1 MRLLG
6 FEYESV
12 GGFILYFII
21 ASIVSYPMNL
31 VAGAFPKALLNLD
44 RITRE
49 MAVCMYVLL
58 DTITTFFGFY
68 IVDYFMP
75 SVSAN
80 TISLIVLAL
89 VFALFGIS
97 DVKKKESWFQL
108 FQFQRPRFPAWPLF
122 PFPGSRRIGRLLCS
136 SGFRFQYPRHFVG
149 GGGRGIFLEIA
160 GHDKDGIAHAD
171 FRHAVGGNPPPML
184 SLKEFVDPFTGSK
197 ETKA

>member
-97 DVKKKESWFQL
+97 DVKKKRVLISAFPVPAATL
-108 FQFQRPRFPAWPLF
+108 PGMAAFSIPRFTPDRSAP
-122 PFPGSRRIGRLLCS
+122 
-136 SGFRFQYPRHFVG
+136 V
-149 GGGRGIFLEIA
+149 
-160 GHDKDGIAHAD
+160 
-171 FRHAVGGNPPPML
+171 
-184 SLKEFVDPFTGSK
+184 
-197 ETKA
+197 

>member
-21 ASIVSYPMNL
+21 ALIVSYPMNL

-97 DVKKKESWFQL
+97 DVKKKES
-108 FQFQRPRFPAWPLF
+108 
-122 PFPGSRRIGRLLCS
+122 
-136 SGFRFQYPRHFVG
+136 
-149 GGGRGIFLEIA
+149 
-160 GHDKDGIAHAD
+160 
-171 FRHAVGGNPPPML
+171 
-184 SLKEFVDPFTGSK
+184 
-197 ETKA
+197 

>member
-1 MRLLG
+1 MDNNSNKKREKIITFILGAVLIIAVLSIIAIFSGAIMRLLG

-21 ASIVSYPMNL
+21 ASVVSYPMNL
-31 VAGAFPKALLNLD
+31 VAGALPKALLNLD

-58 DTITTFFGFY
+58 DTVTTFCGFY
-68 IVDYFMP
+68 IVDYFMS

-97 DVKKKESWFQL
+97 DVRKKES
-108 FQFQRPRFPAWPLF
+108 
-122 PFPGSRRIGRLLCS
+122 
-136 SGFRFQYPRHFVG
+136 
-149 GGGRGIFLEIA
+149 
-160 GHDKDGIAHAD
+160 
-171 FRHAVGGNPPPML
+171 
-184 SLKEFVDPFTGSK
+184 
-197 ETKA
+197 

>member
-1 MRLLG
+1 LDNNSNKKREKIITFIFGALLIIIVLAIIAIFSGAIMRLLG

-21 ASIVSYPMNL
+21 ASVVSYPINL
-31 VAGAFPKALLNLD
+31 IAGALPKALLNLD

-49 MAVCMYVLL
+49 IAVCMYVLL
-58 DTITTFFGFY
+58 DTIATFYGFY

-97 DVKKKESWFQL
+97 DIKKKE
-108 FQFQRPRFPAWPLF
+108 
-122 PFPGSRRIGRLLCS
+122 C
-136 SGFRFQYPRHFVG
+136 
-149 GGGRGIFLEIA
+149 
-160 GHDKDGIAHAD
+160 
-171 FRHAVGGNPPPML
+171 
-184 SLKEFVDPFTGSK
+184 
-197 ETKA
+197 

>member
-12 GGFILYFII
+12 GGFILYSII

-97 DVKKKESWFQL
+97 DVKKKES
-108 FQFQRPRFPAWPLF
+108 
-122 PFPGSRRIGRLLCS
+122 
-136 SGFRFQYPRHFVG
+136 
-149 GGGRGIFLEIA
+149 
-160 GHDKDGIAHAD
+160 
-171 FRHAVGGNPPPML
+171 
-184 SLKEFVDPFTGSK
+184 
-197 ETKA
+197 

>member
-89 VFALFGIS
+89 VFALFGSS
-97 DVKKKESWFQL
+97 DVKKKES
-108 FQFQRPRFPAWPLF
+108 
-122 PFPGSRRIGRLLCS
+122 
-136 SGFRFQYPRHFVG
+136 
-149 GGGRGIFLEIA
+149 
-160 GHDKDGIAHAD
+160 
-171 FRHAVGGNPPPML
+171 
-184 SLKEFVDPFTGSK
+184 
-197 ETKA
+197 

>member
-31 VAGAFPKALLNLD
+31 VAGAFLKALLNLD
-44 RITRE
+44 RITRK

-97 DVKKKESWFQL
+97 DVKKKES
-108 FQFQRPRFPAWPLF
+108 
-122 PFPGSRRIGRLLCS
+122 
-136 SGFRFQYPRHFVG
+136 
-149 GGGRGIFLEIA
+149 
-160 GHDKDGIAHAD
+160 
-171 FRHAVGGNPPPML
+171 
-184 SLKEFVDPFTGSK
+184 
-197 ETKA
+197 

>member
-1 MRLLG
+1 MICQNDDFCVASCCAGFSRKVHLPVIYSYQLQNPNIRERYSWITTTISGKKIIIFILGAVLIIAVLSIIAIFSSAIMRLLG

-97 DVKKKESWFQL
+97 DVKKKES
-108 FQFQRPRFPAWPLF
+108 
-122 PFPGSRRIGRLLCS
+122 
-136 SGFRFQYPRHFVG
+136 
-149 GGGRGIFLEIA
+149 
-160 GHDKDGIAHAD
+160 
-171 FRHAVGGNPPPML
+171 
-184 SLKEFVDPFTGSK
+184 
-197 ETKA
+197 

>member
-1 MRLLG
+1 MNNNSNKKREKIITFIFGALLIIIVLAIIAIFSGAIMRLLG

-21 ASIVSYPMNL
+21 ASVVSYPINL
-31 VAGAFPKALLNLD
+31 IAGALPKALLNLD

-49 MAVCMYVLL
+49 IAVCMYVLL
-58 DTITTFFGFY
+58 DTIATFYGFY

-97 DVKKKESWFQL
+97 DIKKKE
-108 FQFQRPRFPAWPLF
+108 
-122 PFPGSRRIGRLLCS
+122 C
-136 SGFRFQYPRHFVG
+136 
-149 GGGRGIFLEIA
+149 
-160 GHDKDGIAHAD
+160 
-171 FRHAVGGNPPPML
+171 
-184 SLKEFVDPFTGSK
+184 
-197 ETKA
+197 

>member
-12 GGFILYFII
+12 SGFILYFII

-97 DVKKKESWFQL
+97 DVKKKES
-108 FQFQRPRFPAWPLF
+108 
-122 PFPGSRRIGRLLCS
+122 
-136 SGFRFQYPRHFVG
+136 
-149 GGGRGIFLEIA
+149 
-160 GHDKDGIAHAD
+160 
-171 FRHAVGGNPPPML
+171 
-184 SLKEFVDPFTGSK
+184 
-197 ETKA
+197 

>member
-1 MRLLG
+1 MYNNSNKKREKIITFIFGALLIIIVLAIIAIFSGAIMRLLG

-21 ASIVSYPMNL
+21 ASVVSYPINL
-31 VAGAFPKALLNLD
+31 IAGALPKALLNLD

-49 MAVCMYVLL
+49 IAVCMYVLL
-58 DTITTFFGFY
+58 DTIATFYGFY

-97 DVKKKESWFQL
+97 DIKKKE
-108 FQFQRPRFPAWPLF
+108 
-122 PFPGSRRIGRLLCS
+122 C
-136 SGFRFQYPRHFVG
+136 
-149 GGGRGIFLEIA
+149 
-160 GHDKDGIAHAD
+160 
-171 FRHAVGGNPPPML
+171 
-184 SLKEFVDPFTGSK
+184 
-197 ETKA
+197 

>member
-31 VAGAFPKALLNLD
+31 VVGAFPKALLNLD

-97 DVKKKESWFQL
+97 DVKKKES
-108 FQFQRPRFPAWPLF
+108 
-122 PFPGSRRIGRLLCS
+122 
-136 SGFRFQYPRHFVG
+136 
-149 GGGRGIFLEIA
+149 
-160 GHDKDGIAHAD
+160 
-171 FRHAVGGNPPPML
+171 
-184 SLKEFVDPFTGSK
+184 
-197 ETKA
+197 

>member
-1 MRLLG
+1 
-6 FEYESV
+6 
-12 GGFILYFII
+12 
-21 ASIVSYPMNL
+21 MNL
-31 VAGAFPKALLNLD
+31 VAGAFTKAMLNLD

-97 DVKKKESWFQL
+97 DVKKKES
-108 FQFQRPRFPAWPLF
+108 
-122 PFPGSRRIGRLLCS
+122 
-136 SGFRFQYPRHFVG
+136 
-149 GGGRGIFLEIA
+149 
-160 GHDKDGIAHAD
+160 
-171 FRHAVGGNPPPML
+171 
-184 SLKEFVDPFTGSK
+184 
-197 ETKA
+197 

>member
-1 MRLLG
+1 MDNNSNNKREKIIIFILGAVLIIAVLSIIAIFSSAIMRLLG

-21 ASIVSYPMNL
+21 AIVSYPMNL

-97 DVKKKESWFQL
+97 DVKKKES
-108 FQFQRPRFPAWPLF
+108 
-122 PFPGSRRIGRLLCS
+122 
-136 SGFRFQYPRHFVG
+136 
-149 GGGRGIFLEIA
+149 
-160 GHDKDGIAHAD
+160 
-171 FRHAVGGNPPPML
+171 
-184 SLKEFVDPFTGSK
+184 
-197 ETKA
+197 